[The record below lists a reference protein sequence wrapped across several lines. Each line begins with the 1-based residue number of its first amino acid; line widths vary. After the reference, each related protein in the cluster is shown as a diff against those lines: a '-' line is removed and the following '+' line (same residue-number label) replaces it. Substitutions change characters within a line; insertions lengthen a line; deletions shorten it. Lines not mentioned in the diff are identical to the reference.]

1 MKWFWW
7 VGGAALYLLIKN
19 EVGID
24 SPGMWILVV
33 VILVAASMLGQNSE
47 TAAKKREQE
56 DRDRQA
62 SKAAEEALKELHRKN
77 RSSNAK
83 DGPQQ

>member
-7 VGGAALYLLIKN
+7 VGGAALYLVIKN
-19 EVGID
+19 EVGIE

-33 VILVAASMLGQNSE
+33 VILVAASMLGQKSE
-47 TAAKKREQE
+47 AAGKKREQE

-62 SKAAEEALKELHRKN
+62 SEAAHEALKDLHRKHT
-77 RSSNAK
+77 SSEAK
-83 DGPQQ
+83 DRPQQ